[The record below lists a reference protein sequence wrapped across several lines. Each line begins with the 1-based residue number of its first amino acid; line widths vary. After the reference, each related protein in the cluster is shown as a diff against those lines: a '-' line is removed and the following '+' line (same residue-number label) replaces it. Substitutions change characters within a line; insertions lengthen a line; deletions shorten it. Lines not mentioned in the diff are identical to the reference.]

1 MSNMDIFKMMQNVRG
16 INIQEEIE
24 NSINITKEKLKDLT
38 INRMCHVYNSYL
50 FEEMKK
56 RHLNVRLVNLLD
68 LGFDFK
74 HYFVLVNG
82 EGVFYLADLT
92 YEQFCNQDLNSL
104 MSGEGYM
111 RLNDYL
117 LNKFISLVLRKKV
130 TGFTC
135 DDLFYMTINCRNK

>member
-1 MSNMDIFKMMQNVRG
+1 MDIFKMMQNVRG

-24 NSINITKEKLKDLT
+24 NSIKITKEKLKDLT

-56 RHLNVRLVNLLD
+56 RHLNVRLINLLD

-82 EGVFYLADLT
+82 NGEFYLADLT
-92 YEQFCNQDLNSL
+92 YEQFCNQDLNSM
-104 MSGEGYM
+104 MSGRGYM

-117 LNKFISLVLRKKV
+117 LNSYISFVLKNRV
-130 TGFTC
+130 SNLSC
-135 DDLFYMTINCRNK
+135 DGLFYMDINGKNR

>member
-1 MSNMDIFKMMQNVRG
+1 MDIFKMMQNVRG

-117 LNKFISLVLRKKV
+117 LNKFISLVLRKQV

>member
-1 MSNMDIFKMMQNVRG
+1 MDIFKMMQNVRG

-117 LNKFISLVLRKKV
+117 LNKFISFVLRKQV
-130 TGFTC
+130 AGFTC
-135 DDLFYMTINCRNK
+135 DDLFYMTINGRNK

>member
-1 MSNMDIFKMMQNVRG
+1 MDIFKMMQNVRG

-56 RHLNVRLVNLLD
+56 RHLTVRLINLLD

-82 EGVFYLADLT
+82 EGVFYLAD
-92 YEQFCNQDLNSL
+92 S
-104 MSGEGYM
+104 
-111 RLNDYL
+111 
-117 LNKFISLVLRKKV
+117 
-130 TGFTC
+130 
-135 DDLFYMTINCRNK
+135 

>member
-1 MSNMDIFKMMQNVRG
+1 MSNMDIFKMQNVRG

-56 RHLNVRLVNLLD
+56 RHLNVRLINLLD
-68 LGFDFK
+68 LGVDFK

-104 MSGEGYM
+104 MSGGGYE
-111 RLNDYL
+111 
-117 LNKFISLVLRKKV
+117 IE
-130 TGFTC
+130 
-135 DDLFYMTINCRNK
+135 